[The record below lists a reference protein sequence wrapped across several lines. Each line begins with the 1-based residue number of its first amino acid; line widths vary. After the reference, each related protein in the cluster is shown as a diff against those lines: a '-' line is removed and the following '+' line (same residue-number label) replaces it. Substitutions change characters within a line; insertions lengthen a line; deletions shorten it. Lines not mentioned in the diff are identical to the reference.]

1 VAEATNYQCPNC
13 QGRLFYD
20 GEIGKLKCEFCEST
34 FTPQEVEDLYA
45 QRQAKADAKA
55 AGDRMQANAQVE
67 QSALQERSAQ
77 AMQAAYDQAIAAGLS
92 PAEATAK
99 GQEAAAAVLAG
110 GQPSM
115 SAATAS
121 VTESSG
127 TRVEVKHESTGDP
140 VQDYLANAR
149 WDDADAE
156 NMRAYDCPSCG
167 AQLMVDQ
174 VTAVTS
180 CPYCGNNTVLPGQ
193 LSDVLKPDYIIPFK
207 LDKNAAIAALKEY
220 YGGKRFLPK
229 GFSEE
234 SHLEEVQGVYVP
246 FWLYTGEAT
255 GDFTFEATN
264 SRTWS
269 DSRNMYTETDH
280 YELRR
285 VGSMDFYRVPVD
297 GSTKMPDAHM
307 DAIEPFDYSELVP
320 FSVAYLPGYL
330 TDRYDLDVEECDP
343 RARTRVENTCANAIA
358 ASISGFETV
367 TPKSGETDVRWSNVS
382 YALMPVWMLHTTW
395 NDNDYLFAMNGQTG
409 RLIGDLQ
416 IDPMKVRIRYL
427 TLFLPLAII
436 LAVVLFVVFGTD
448 GII

>member
-1 VAEATNYQCPNC
+1 MAQTTTYQCPSCN
-13 QGRLFYD
+13 
-20 GEIGKLKCEFCEST
+20 GKLNFDGASGQLRCEFCDSL
-34 FTPQEVEDLYA
+34 FPVEQIEQLYA
-45 QRQAKADAKA
+45 AKQTAADAKA
-55 AGDRMQANAQVE
+55 AGDRVRQAGYDPTKMTDEQVQAVYQVLNDGAAKGLPADQLQSQINAILSGGAAAMP
-67 QSALQERSAQ
+67 SAAQ
-77 AMQAAYDQAIAAGLS
+77 ASTSQATHVDVAPI
-92 PAEATAK
+92 
-99 GQEAAAAVLAG
+99 
-110 GQPSM
+110 
-115 SAATAS
+115 
-121 VTESSG
+121 
-127 TRVEVKHESTGDP
+127 ESTGDP
-140 VQDYLANAR
+140 VKDYLARSA
-149 WDDADAE
+149 WHDEESAA
-156 NMRAYDCPSCG
+156 MRAYNCPACG

-297 GSTKMPDAHM
+297 GLTKMPDAHM

-320 FSVAYLPGYL
+320 FSVAYRPGYL